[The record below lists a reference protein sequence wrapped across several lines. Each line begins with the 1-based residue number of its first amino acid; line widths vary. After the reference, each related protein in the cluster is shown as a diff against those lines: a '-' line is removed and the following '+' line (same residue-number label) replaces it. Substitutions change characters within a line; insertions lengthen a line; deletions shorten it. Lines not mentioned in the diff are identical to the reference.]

1 MAGRLAPWQVEHFA
15 LPDIMLTR
23 NMERGDPHA
32 FVNVVVSTFSALEVG
47 AGASRS
53 RAQKMFP
60 TTRQFD
66 TLMLSRCAVLR
77 VVVNFLVLEA
87 GVCVCVCTPK
97 TRARNTS

>member
-1 MAGRLAPWQVEHFA
+1 MCFGRQ
-15 LPDIMLTR
+15 TR
-23 NMERGDPHA
+23 ASATACVA

-77 VVVNFLVLEA
+77 VVVNFSVLEV
-87 GVCVCVCTPK
+87 GVCTPK